1 MISMSKLSIDVS
13 IIQTHAIFE
22 SNEYWKEEETL
33 QSLAFHI
40 LEPCL
45 SKSG

>member
-1 MISMSKLSIDVS
+1 MKNKIEAYTFKDRGKSDYEQYL
-13 IIQTHAIFE
+13 
-22 SNEYWKEEETL
+22 KEEETL